1 MKALVTGGGG
11 FLGLA
16 IVRKLRE
23 RGDEV
28 RSFSRGTYPVLD
40 ELGVESVSGDLAD
53 ETAVLEAA
61 RGCDIV
67 FHVAAKA
74 GVWGPAESYHRTNV
88 VGTDN
93 VLKACAAAGIERL
106 VYTSTPSVTF
116 AGTDQMGV
124 DESAPYPERYLND
137 YARTKSIAERRVL
150 ESNGGDLATVALRP
164 HLIWGPGDPHLVPR
178 ILDRARSG
186 RLRLLG
192 DRPNEVDSVY
202 VDNAADAHILAADR
216 LAPGSA
222 IAGKAYFI
230 TQGEPLP
237 LAELMNRILA
247 AAGLPP
253 VERRISPGLAYLV
266 GSVMEIVYGLLGI
279 EREPPM
285 TRFVARQLSTAHW
298 FDISAA
304 RRDLDYA
311 PAISLDEGMERLAG
325 SLRAASPTCAELP

>member
-11 FLGLA
+11 FLGSV

-28 RSFSRGTYPVLD
+28 RSFSRGTYTALE
-40 ELGVESVSGDLAD
+40 ELGVESVRGDLAD
-53 ETAVLEAA
+53 ESAVMEAA

-67 FHVAAKA
+67 FHVAGKA
-74 GVWGPAESYHRTNV
+74 GVWGPAESYYRTNV

-93 VLKACAAAGIERL
+93 VLNACAAASIDRL

-116 AGTDQMGV
+116 AGTDQIGV
-124 DESAPYPERYLND
+124 DESEPYPERYLNE
-137 YARTKSIAERRVL
+137 YAHTKSIAERRVL
-150 ESNGGDLATVALRP
+150 ARNGVDLATVSLRP

-178 ILDRARSG
+178 ILERARSG
-186 RLRLLG
+186 KLRLLG
-192 DRPNEVDSVY
+192 DRPNAVDSVY
-202 VDNAADAHILAADR
+202 VDNAADAHILAGDR

-230 TQGEPLP
+230 TQGEPMP
-237 LAELMNRILA
+237 LAELINRILA
-247 AAGLPP
+247 AGGLPS
-253 VERRISPGLAYLV
+253 VERRISPGLAYFL
-266 GSVMEIVYGLLGI
+266 GALMERVYGFLRI
-279 EREPPM
+279 QHEPPM

-304 RRDLDYA
+304 RRDLGYA
-311 PAISLDEGMERLAG
+311 PAVSLNEGMERLAK
-325 SLRAASPTCAELP
+325 SLRE

>member
-1 MKALVTGGGG
+1 VKALVTGGGG

-28 RSFSRGTYPVLD
+28 RSFSRGAHPALN
-40 ELGVESVSGDLAD
+40 ELGVESVRGDLAD
-53 ETAVLEAA
+53 ESAVVGAA
-61 RGCDIV
+61 RGRDIV

-74 GVWGPAESYHRTNV
+74 GVWGPAESYHRANV

-93 VLKACAAAGIERL
+93 VLKACTAEGIERL

-116 AGTDQMGV
+116 AGTDQAGV
-124 DESAPYPERYLND
+124 DESEPYPEQYLND
-137 YARTKSIAERRVL
+137 YSRTKSIAERRVL
-150 ESNGGDLATVALRP
+150 ESNGEDLATVALRP

-216 LAPGSA
+216 LTPGAA

-230 TQGEPLP
+230 TQGEPMP
-237 LAELMNRILA
+237 LADLINRILA
-247 AAGLPP
+247 AGGLPP
-253 VERRISPGLAYLV
+253 VKRRIPPGFAYFLGAV
-266 GSVMEIVYGLLGI
+266 LESVYGLLSI
-279 EREPPM
+279 EEEPPM

-304 RRDLDYA
+304 RRDLGYA
-311 PAISLDEGMERLAG
+311 PAVSLDEGMERLVK
-325 SLRAASPTCAELP
+325 SLRG

>member
-28 RSFSRGTYPVLD
+28 RSFSRGTYTALE
-40 ELGVESVSGDLAD
+40 ELGVESVRGDLAD
-53 ETAVLEAA
+53 ESAVMEAA
-61 RGCDIV
+61 RGCDLV
-67 FHVAAKA
+67 FHVAGKA
-74 GVWGPAESYHRTNV
+74 GVWGPAESYYRTNV

-93 VLKACAAAGIERL
+93 VLNACAAASIDRL

-116 AGTDQMGV
+116 AGTDQIGV
-124 DESAPYPERYLND
+124 DESEPYPERYLNE
-137 YARTKSIAERRVL
+137 YAHTKSIAERRVL
-150 ESNGGDLATVALRP
+150 ARNGVDLATVSLRP

-178 ILDRARSG
+178 ILERARSG
-186 RLRLLG
+186 KLRLLG
-192 DRPNEVDSVY
+192 DRPNAVDSVY
-202 VDNAADAHILAADR
+202 VDNAADAHILAGDR

-230 TQGEPLP
+230 TQGEPMP
-237 LAELMNRILA
+237 LAELINRILA
-247 AAGLPP
+247 TGGLPS
-253 VERRISPGLAYLV
+253 VERRISPGLAYFL
-266 GSVMEIVYGLLGI
+266 GALMERVYGFLRI
-279 EREPPM
+279 QHEPPM

-304 RRDLDYA
+304 RRDLGYA
-311 PAISLDEGMERLAG
+311 PAVSLNEGMERLAK
-325 SLRAASPTCAELP
+325 SLRE

>member
-16 IVRKLRE
+16 IVRILKA

-28 RSFSRGTYPVLD
+28 CSFSRGTYPAL
-40 ELGVESVSGDLAD
+40 EQLGVETVRGDLAD
-53 ETAVLEAA
+53 EAAVLRAA

-74 GVWGPAESYHRTNV
+74 GVWGSTESYHRANV

-93 VLKACAAAGIERL
+93 VLEACSAHGIQRL

-116 AGTDQMGV
+116 TGTDQIGV
-124 DESAPYPERYLND
+124 DESAPYAERYLSD
-137 YARTKSIAERRVL
+137 YPRTKSIAERRVL
-150 ESNGGDLATVALRP
+150 ESNGADLATVALRP

-186 RLRLLG
+186 KLRLLG
-192 DRPNEVDSVY
+192 NRPNEVDSVY
-202 VDNAADAHILAADR
+202 VDNAADAHVLAADR
-216 LAPGSA
+216 LEPGSVV
-222 IAGKAYFI
+222 AGKTYFI
-230 TQGEPLP
+230 SQGEPLP
-237 LAELMNRILA
+237 LADLLNRILA
-247 AAGLPP
+247 AGGLPP
-253 VERRISPGLAYLV
+253 VKRRIPEGAAYFFGALLE
-266 GSVMEIVYGLLGI
+266 EIYGLLGI
-279 EREPPM
+279 QNEPTL

-304 RRDLDYA
+304 RRDLDYE
-311 PAISLDEGMERLAG
+311 PAISLDEGMERLAA
-325 SLRAASPTCAELP
+325 SLRGQ

>member
-16 IVRKLRE
+16 IVRKLRA

-28 RSFSRGTYPVLD
+28 RSFSRSTYPALD
-40 ELGVESVSGDLAD
+40 ELGVESVRGDLAD
-53 ETAVLEAA
+53 ESAVVEAA

-67 FHVAAKA
+67 FHVAGKA
-74 GVWGPAESYHRTNV
+74 GVWGPAESYYRTNV

-93 VLKACAAAGIERL
+93 VLNACAAASIDRL

-116 AGTDQMGV
+116 AGTDQIGV
-124 DESAPYPERYLND
+124 DESEPYPERYLNE
-137 YARTKSIAERRVL
+137 YAHTKSIAERRVL
-150 ESNGGDLATVALRP
+150 ARNGVDLATVALRP

-178 ILDRARSG
+178 ILERARSG
-186 RLRLLG
+186 KLRLLG
-192 DRPNEVDSVY
+192 DRPNAVDSVY
-202 VDNAADAHILAADR
+202 VDNAADAHILAGDR

-230 TQGEPLP
+230 TQGEPMP
-237 LAELMNRILA
+237 LAELINRILA
-247 AAGLPP
+247 AGGLPS
-253 VERRISPGLAYLV
+253 VERRISPGLAYFL
-266 GSVMEIVYGLLGI
+266 GALMERVYGFLRI
-279 EREPPM
+279 QHEPPM

-304 RRDLDYA
+304 RRDLGYA
-311 PAISLDEGMERLAG
+311 PAVSLNEGMERLAK
-325 SLRAASPTCAELP
+325 SLRE

>member
-16 IVRKLRE
+16 IVRKLRA

-28 RSFSRGTYPVLD
+28 RSFSRSTYPALE
-40 ELGVESVSGDLAD
+40 ELGVESVRGDLAD
-53 ETAVLEAA
+53 ESAVLEAV

-67 FHVAAKA
+67 FHVAGKA
-74 GVWGPAESYHRTNV
+74 GVWGPAESYYRTNV

-93 VLKACAAAGIERL
+93 VLNACAAASIDRL

-116 AGTDQMGV
+116 AGTDQIGV
-124 DESAPYPERYLND
+124 DESAPYPERYLNE
-137 YARTKSIAERRVL
+137 YAHTKSIAERRVL
-150 ESNGGDLATVALRP
+150 ARNGVDLATVALRP

-178 ILDRARSG
+178 ILERARSG

-192 DRPNEVDSVY
+192 DRPNAVDSVY
-202 VDNAADAHILAADR
+202 VDNAADAHILAGDR

-230 TQGEPLP
+230 TQGEPMP
-237 LAELMNRILA
+237 LAELINRILA
-247 AAGLPP
+247 AGGLPS
-253 VERRISPGLAYLV
+253 VERRISPGLAYFL
-266 GSVMEIVYGLLGI
+266 GALMERVYGFLRI
-279 EREPPM
+279 QHEPPM

-311 PAISLDEGMERLAG
+311 PAVSLNEGMERLAK
-325 SLRAASPTCAELP
+325 SLRE

>member
-16 IVRKLRE
+16 VVRKLRE

-28 RSFSRGTYPVLD
+28 RSFSRSAYPALD
-40 ELGVESVSGDLAD
+40 DLGAESVRGDLAE
-53 ETAVLEAA
+53 ETDIIDAA
-61 RGCDIV
+61 SGCDIV
-67 FHVAAKA
+67 FHLAAKA
-74 GVWGPAESYHRTNV
+74 GVWGPASSYERTNV

-93 VLKACAAAGIERL
+93 VLKACGAAAIKRL
-106 VYTSTPSVTF
+106 VYTSTPSVIF
-116 AGTDQMGV
+116 AGTDQIGV

-137 YARTKSIAERRVL
+137 YSRTKSIAERRVL
-150 ESNGGDLATVALRP
+150 ESNGENLATVSLRP

-178 ILDRARSG
+178 LLDRARSG

-192 DRPNEVDSVY
+192 DRPNQVDSVY

-230 TQGEPLP
+230 TQGEPLA
-237 LAELMNRILA
+237 LADLINRILA
-247 AAGLPP
+247 AGGLAP
-253 VERRISPGLAYLV
+253 VERRISPRLAYFL
-266 GSVMEIVYGLLGI
+266 GAALEGAYGLLGI
-279 EREPPM
+279 DREPPM

-304 RRDLDYA
+304 RRDLGYA
-311 PAISLDEGMERLAG
+311 PAISLDEGMKRLAS
-325 SLRAASPTCAELP
+325 SLAR

>member
-16 IVRKLRE
+16 IVRNLRA

-28 RSFSRGTYPVLD
+28 RSFSRGAYPAL
-40 ELGVESVSGDLAD
+40 EQLGVESVRGDLAD
-53 ETAVLEAA
+53 EAAVLRAA

-74 GVWGPAESYHRTNV
+74 GVWGSTESYHRANV

-93 VLKACAAAGIERL
+93 VLKACSAEAIQRL

-116 AGTDQMGV
+116 AGTDQIGV
-124 DESAPYPERYLND
+124 DESAPYAERYLSD
-137 YARTKSIAERRVL
+137 YPRTKSIAERRVL
-150 ESNGGDLATVALRP
+150 ESNGADLATVALRP

-178 ILDRARSG
+178 ILDRGRSG
-186 RLRLLG
+186 TLCLLG

-202 VDNAADAHILAADR
+202 VDNAADAHVLAADR
-216 LAPGSA
+216 LAPGSV

-230 TQGEPLP
+230 SQGEPLP
-237 LAELMNRILA
+237 LADLVNRILA
-247 AAGLPP
+247 AGGLPP
-253 VERRISPGLAYLV
+253 VKRRIPAGVAYFL
-266 GSVMEIVYGLLGI
+266 GALMESVYGLLGI
-279 EREPPM
+279 ENEPPL

-304 RRDLDYA
+304 RRDLGYE
-311 PAISLDEGMERLAG
+311 PAISLDEGMERLAA
-325 SLRAASPTCAELP
+325 SLRS

>member
-11 FLGLA
+11 FLGSV

-28 RSFSRGTYPVLD
+28 RSFSRGSYVALE
-40 ELGVESVSGDLAD
+40 ELEVESVRGDLAD
-53 ETAVLEAA
+53 ESAVMEAA

-67 FHVAAKA
+67 FHVAGKA
-74 GVWGPAESYHRTNV
+74 GVWGPAESYYRTNV

-93 VLKACAAAGIERL
+93 VLNACAAASIDRL

-116 AGTDQMGV
+116 AGTDQIGV
-124 DESAPYPERYLND
+124 DESEPYPERYLNE
-137 YARTKSIAERRVL
+137 YAHTKSIAERRVL
-150 ESNGGDLATVALRP
+150 ARNGVDLATVSLRP

-178 ILDRARSG
+178 ILERARSG
-186 RLRLLG
+186 KLRLLG
-192 DRPNEVDSVY
+192 DRPNAVDSVY
-202 VDNAADAHILAADR
+202 VDNAADAHILAGDR

-230 TQGEPLP
+230 TQGEPMP
-237 LAELMNRILA
+237 LAELINRILA
-247 AAGLPP
+247 AGGLPS
-253 VERRISPGLAYLV
+253 VERRISPGLAYFL
-266 GSVMEIVYGLLGI
+266 GALMERVYGFLRI
-279 EREPPM
+279 QHEPPM

-304 RRDLDYA
+304 RRDLGYV
-311 PAISLDEGMERLAG
+311 PAVSLNEGMERLAK
-325 SLRAASPTCAELP
+325 SLRE

>member
-11 FLGLA
+11 FLGSV

-28 RSFSRGTYPVLD
+28 RSFSRGSYVALE
-40 ELGVESVSGDLAD
+40 ELEVESVRGDLAD
-53 ETAVLEAA
+53 ESAVMEAA

-67 FHVAAKA
+67 FHVAGKA
-74 GVWGPAESYHRTNV
+74 GVWGPAESYYRTNV

-93 VLKACAAAGIERL
+93 VLNACAAASIDRL

-116 AGTDQMGV
+116 AGTDQIGV
-124 DESAPYPERYLND
+124 DESEPYPERYLNE
-137 YARTKSIAERRVL
+137 YAHTKSIAERRVL
-150 ESNGGDLATVALRP
+150 ARNGVDLATVSLRP

-178 ILDRARSG
+178 ILERARSG
-186 RLRLLG
+186 KLRLLG
-192 DRPNEVDSVY
+192 DRPNAVDSVY
-202 VDNAADAHILAADR
+202 VDNAADAHILAGDR

-230 TQGEPLP
+230 TQGEPMP
-237 LAELMNRILA
+237 LAELINRILA
-247 AAGLPP
+247 AGGLPS
-253 VERRISPGLAYLV
+253 VERRISPGLAYFL
-266 GSVMEIVYGLLGI
+266 GALMERVYGFLRI
-279 EREPPM
+279 QHEPPM

-304 RRDLDYA
+304 RRDLGYA
-311 PAISLDEGMERLAG
+311 PAVSLNEGMERLAK
-325 SLRAASPTCAELP
+325 SLRE

>member
-16 IVRKLRE
+16 IVRRLKE

-28 RSFSRGTYPVLD
+28 RSFSRGTYPVLED
-40 ELGVESVSGDLAD
+40 LGVESVQGDIANGA
-53 ETAVLEAA
+53 AVEAAA

-74 GVWGPAESYHRTNV
+74 GVWGSADSYHQANV

-93 VLKACAAAGIERL
+93 VLQACVEHGIARL
-106 VYTSTPSVTF
+106 VYTSSPSVTF
-116 AGTDQMGV
+116 AGTDQVGV
-124 DESAPYPERYLND
+124 DESEPYPEYYLNE
-137 YARTKSIAERRVL
+137 YGRTKAIAERRVL
-150 ESNGGDLATVALRP
+150 ESNSADLATVALRP

-178 ILDRARSG
+178 ILERARSG

-216 LAPGSA
+216 LSPGSA
-222 IAGKAYFI
+222 VAGNAYFI
-230 TQGEPLP
+230 TQDAPLP

-247 AAGLPP
+247 AGGLPP
-253 VERRISPGLAYLV
+253 VTRRIPPGFAYFL
-266 GSVMEIVYGLLGI
+266 GAALETVYGLLGI
-279 EREPPM
+279 ENEPPM

-304 RRDLDYA
+304 RRDLGYA
-311 PAISLDEGMERLAG
+311 PAVSLDKGMERLAE
-325 SLRAASPTCAELP
+325 SLRE